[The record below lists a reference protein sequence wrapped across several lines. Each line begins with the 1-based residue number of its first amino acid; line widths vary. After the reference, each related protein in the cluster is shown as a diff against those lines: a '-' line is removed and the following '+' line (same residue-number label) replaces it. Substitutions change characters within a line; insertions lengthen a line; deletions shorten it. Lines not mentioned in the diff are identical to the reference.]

1 MASVQMDNRL
11 SPIRDRLTHIEH
23 ARDRRVFVG
32 CEADQCVAVS
42 RFLYEDLGLRYVIST
57 GIDGEGCFEVLHHFS
72 DDASGFVVT
81 VKVFIR
87 DREHPS
93 LESITPWVPAA
104 EWIEREIH
112 DLLGITFRNHP
123 RLERLIL
130 ADDWPEGV
138 YPLRK
143 DAKT

>member
-1 MASVQMDNRL
+1 MSSLELDQRL
-11 SPIRDRLTHIEH
+11 SPIRNRLTRIEH
-23 ARDRRVFVG
+23 ARDRRVFLG

-42 RFLYEDLGLRYVIST
+42 RFLFEDLGLRYVIST

-72 DDASGFVVT
+72 DDASGSVVT
-81 VKVFIR
+81 VKAFVWDR
-87 DREHPS
+87 DHPTID
-93 LESITPWVPAA
+93 SITPWIPAA

-123 RLERLIL
+123 RPERLIL
-130 ADDWPEGV
+130 EDDWPEGL

-143 DAKT
+143 DAKV